1 MYRDITERKQDEQ
14 LHQVLY
20 NISKAANSVLSLDQL
35 YPLIHQELGS
45 IIDTTNFYIAL
56 VDEKKDKIFFPYNI
70 DNTKPIHLPRTIN
83 HNSLVAQVIR
93 TGKSIF
99 VNREMIKGKKF
110 MMEFKEWFGM
120 LRKVWLGV
128 PLKVEDR
135 VIGAI
140 VVQSYTNPELY
151 SEKDIKLL
159 EFVSSQVAT
168 ALDRKKAEETL
179 KKSQQEFASLFN
191 SSPQA
196 AIYHD
201 EKGII
206 LNINPRFTELFG
218 YTLEEVKGKNIN
230 QGMIFPQDKTR
241 EESERLTKLALE
253 GSIVGYETIRKKK
266 DGTLIPV
273 IISTSSVITKEQNK
287 GIIAFYQDITKQN
300 NILEKLKESEEKYR
314 SLFENMPGGYYRAD
328 KDGKVIIMNPPGAKL
343 LGCNSPE
350 EIIGKN
356 LAQDLY
362 YIPEDRKR
370 FLEELKKRKGSVK
383 DYGVTL
389 KKRDGT
395 PVIVSTSSHYY
406 YDEEGNIA
414 GVEGIFV
421 DITERKQDEQLHQVL
436 YNISKAANSV
446 LSLDQLYPLIHQE
459 LGSIIDTT
467 NFYIALIDEKEDKIF
482 FPYHVDEKDDN
493 FPIINFSTA
502 NTLTAYVIKN
512 GQPLLND
519 NNQYK
524 EMIAQGILSP
534 WGSTT
539 PQSIWL
545 GVPLKI
551 EDKTIGVMVVQSYT
565 HPHLY
570 SEKDIKLLEF
580 VSSQVATALERK
592 KAEETL
598 QKSQQEF
605 ASLFMNSPE
614 ALIYIDEKGTILN
627 INPRFTKLFGYT
639 LEEIKGKNI
648 NEGFIHP
655 PDKIKEGKNL
665 DKIALSKGYFN
676 YETIRKKKDG
686 TLFPVSI
693 ASSNIKI
700 DGQTKGLIATYID
713 ITERKRLEKKLEK
726 LAHFDVLTGCYARGY
741 GLSLFERQMKSAQRH
756 KTSILLLYVDLDVLK
771 YINDTF
777 GHKEGDKVL
786 KEAAKFFKS
795 TLREIDIICRMG
807 GDEFLLIF
815 PDSSLDDVPLIKE
828 RITNKLKE
836 LNENLNNPYKISFS
850 IGLSCYN
857 PSDPLSIEELI
868 KIADENMYEDKKKKK
883 RKEEIK

>member
-1 MYRDITERKQDEQ
+1 MEEKEKTKEQLIDELMKLHRQITELEKSEIRHQQIGKASTDNEEKYRILAELAADGILIETVEGRILECNTAGAKIYGYAKEEMIGLTIADLVPEEFVIQLPKVITDKETTHGIFVPRISKKKDGTIFPTEIATKIVSIGGKPRLIAYVRDITKPKEAEKKLRKARKIFASLFNSSPIAALYHDEDGRILNINPYFTKTFGYTLKEIRGRNIDEGMIYPENKIDEGERLTKKGLTFKGISEYETIRKKKDGTLIYVVISASPVIIDGQSKGTIVLYRDITERKKAEEALLKSQQEFASLFNSSPEALAYLDEKGNIIDINPRFTELFGYNLNEVKGRNLDNGMIHPPEKMEEGKWMTKKALKGKFYYETIRKKKDGTLFPVSISVSRVMLDGKLQGVIGMYRDITERKQDEQ

-20 NISKAANSVLSLDQL
+20 NISKAANS
-35 YPLIHQELGS
+35 
-45 IIDTTNFYIAL
+45 
-56 VDEKKDKIFFPYNI
+56 
-70 DNTKPIHLPRTIN
+70 
-83 HNSLVAQVIR
+83 
-93 TGKSIF
+93 
-99 VNREMIKGKKF
+99 
-110 MMEFKEWFGM
+110 
-120 LRKVWLGV
+120 
-128 PLKVEDR
+128 
-135 VIGAI
+135 AI
-140 VVQSYTNPELY
+140 
-151 SEKDIKLL
+151 
-159 EFVSSQVAT
+159 
-168 ALDRKKAEETL
+168 
-179 KKSQQEFASLFN
+179 
-191 SSPQA
+191 
-196 AIYHD
+196 
-201 EKGII
+201 
-206 LNINPRFTELFG
+206 
-218 YTLEEVKGKNIN
+218 
-230 QGMIFPQDKTR
+230 
-241 EESERLTKLALE
+241 
-253 GSIVGYETIRKKK
+253 
-266 DGTLIPV
+266 
-273 IISTSSVITKEQNK
+273 
-287 GIIAFYQDITKQN
+287 
-300 NILEKLKESEEKYR
+300 
-314 SLFENMPGGYYRAD
+314 
-328 KDGKVIIMNPPGAKL
+328 
-343 LGCNSPE
+343 
-350 EIIGKN
+350 
-356 LAQDLY
+356 
-362 YIPEDRKR
+362 
-370 FLEELKKRKGSVK
+370 
-383 DYGVTL
+383 
-389 KKRDGT
+389 
-395 PVIVSTSSHYY
+395 
-406 YDEEGNIA
+406 
-414 GVEGIFV
+414 
-421 DITERKQDEQLHQVL
+421 
-436 YNISKAANSV
+436 
-446 LSLDQLYPLIHQE
+446 SLDQLYPLIHQE

-467 NFYIALIDEKEDKIF
+467 NFYIALIDEKEDKIY

-524 EMIAQGILSP
+524 EMVNQGILSP

-551 EDKTIGVMVVQSYT
+551 EDKTIGVMAVQSYT
-565 HPHLY
+565 NPHLY

-614 ALIYIDEKGTILN
+614 ALIYVDEKSTILN

-648 NEGFIHP
+648 NEGFIYP

-665 DKIALSKGYFN
+665 DKIASSKGYFH
-676 YETIRKKKDG
+676 YETIRKRKDG

-693 ASSNIKI
+693 SGSNIKI
-700 DGQTKGLIATYID
+700 DGQIKGLTATYID

-795 TLREIDIICRMG
+795 TLREVDIICRMG

-815 PDSSLDDVPLIKE
+815 PDSSLNDVPLIKE

-836 LNENLNNPYKISFS
+836 LNENLNKPYKISFS

-857 PSDPLSIEELI
+857 PSNPLSIEELI
-868 KIADENMYEDKKKKK
+868 KIADEKMYEEKKKKK
-883 RKEEIK
+883 

>member
-1 MYRDITERKQDEQ
+1 VEYMEEKEKTKEQLIDELMKLHRQITELEKSEIRHQQIGKASTDNEEKYRILAELAADGILIETVEGRILECNTAGAKIYGYAKEEMIGLTIADLVPEEFAIQLPKVITDKETTHGIFVPRISKKKDGTIFPTEIATKIVLIGGKPRLIAYVRDITKPKEAEKKLRKARKIFASLFNSSPIAALYHDEDGRILNINPYFTKTFGYTLKEIRGRNIDEGMIYPENKIDEGERLTKKGLTFKGISEYETIRKKKDGTLIYVVISASPVIIDGQSEGTIVLYRDITERKKAEEALLKSQQEFVSLFMNSPEALVYQDEKGNIIDINPRFTELFGYTLDEIKGRNTDDGMIHPPNKIEEGKDLVKMALSKGYLNYETIRKKKDGTLFPVSISGSRVMLDGKLQGAIGMYRDITERKQDEQ
-14 LHQVLY
+14 LQQVLY
-20 NISKAANSVLSLDQL
+20 NISKAANS
-35 YPLIHQELGS
+35 
-45 IIDTTNFYIAL
+45 
-56 VDEKKDKIFFPYNI
+56 
-70 DNTKPIHLPRTIN
+70 
-83 HNSLVAQVIR
+83 
-93 TGKSIF
+93 
-99 VNREMIKGKKF
+99 
-110 MMEFKEWFGM
+110 
-120 LRKVWLGV
+120 
-128 PLKVEDR
+128 
-135 VIGAI
+135 AI
-140 VVQSYTNPELY
+140 
-151 SEKDIKLL
+151 
-159 EFVSSQVAT
+159 
-168 ALDRKKAEETL
+168 
-179 KKSQQEFASLFN
+179 
-191 SSPQA
+191 
-196 AIYHD
+196 
-201 EKGII
+201 
-206 LNINPRFTELFG
+206 
-218 YTLEEVKGKNIN
+218 
-230 QGMIFPQDKTR
+230 
-241 EESERLTKLALE
+241 
-253 GSIVGYETIRKKK
+253 
-266 DGTLIPV
+266 
-273 IISTSSVITKEQNK
+273 
-287 GIIAFYQDITKQN
+287 
-300 NILEKLKESEEKYR
+300 
-314 SLFENMPGGYYRAD
+314 
-328 KDGKVIIMNPPGAKL
+328 
-343 LGCNSPE
+343 
-350 EIIGKN
+350 
-356 LAQDLY
+356 
-362 YIPEDRKR
+362 
-370 FLEELKKRKGSVK
+370 
-383 DYGVTL
+383 
-389 KKRDGT
+389 
-395 PVIVSTSSHYY
+395 
-406 YDEEGNIA
+406 
-414 GVEGIFV
+414 
-421 DITERKQDEQLHQVL
+421 
-436 YNISKAANSV
+436 
-446 LSLDQLYPLIHQE
+446 SLDQLYPLIHQE

-467 NFYIALIDEKEDKIF
+467 NFYIALIDEKEDKIY

-524 EMIAQGILSP
+524 EMVNQGILSP

-551 EDKTIGVMVVQSYT
+551 EDKTIGVMAVQSYT
-565 HPHLY
+565 NPHLY

-614 ALIYIDEKGTILN
+614 ALIYVDEKSTILN

-648 NEGFIHP
+648 NEGFIYP

-665 DKIALSKGYFN
+665 DKIASSKGYFH
-676 YETIRKKKDG
+676 YETIRKRKDG

-693 ASSNIKI
+693 SGSNIKI
-700 DGQTKGLIATYID
+700 DGQIKGLTATYID

-795 TLREIDIICRMG
+795 TLREVDIICRMG

-815 PDSSLDDVPLIKE
+815 PDSSLNDVPLIKE

-836 LNENLNNPYKISFS
+836 LNENLNKPYKISFS

-857 PSDPLSIEELI
+857 PSNLLSIEELI
-868 KIADENMYEDKKKKK
+868 KIADEKMYEEKKKKK
-883 RKEEIK
+883 